1 METMKKNQ
9 TDLRI
14 PVLIML
20 FISFIVI
27 FLTVVLDWSKI
38 EQFIFASKYERMQSI
53 YDTIWWLPFIVLII
67 PFCYCLYKRRWKDIG
82 FLLLIWLS
90 PIALRGISYFLLH
103 RL

>member
-1 METMKKNQ
+1 MEAIKKRQ

-20 FISFIVI
+20 FTSFIVI
-27 FLTVVLDWSKI
+27 FLTVFLDWGKM
-38 EQFIFASKYERMQSI
+38 EQFIFASKYERIQSI
-53 YDTIWWLPFIVLII
+53 YHTIWWLPFVVLII

-90 PIALRGISYFLLH
+90 PIALGSISYFLLH
-103 RL
+103 K